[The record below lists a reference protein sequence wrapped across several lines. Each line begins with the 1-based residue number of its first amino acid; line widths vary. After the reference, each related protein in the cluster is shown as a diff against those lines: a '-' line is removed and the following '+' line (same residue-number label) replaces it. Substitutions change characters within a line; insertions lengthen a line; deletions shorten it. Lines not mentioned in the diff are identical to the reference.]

1 MYKMI
6 LFDVDGVFLSEERC
20 FDASALSIWEL
31 LYAPHFLAAEK
42 DRHTTQPGEEQIR
55 FIRETVFDHDRVL
68 DWMKSKGINSNWDMV
83 FLGFSAQLLQLL
95 KTLVPR
101 HKEKVERFL
110 LEPITEESLRSLA
123 GWGEAEIASFR
134 PSFAAFPQLFKGKQA
149 ISKHELLTYFNELA
163 SEWFSIPVTQFSRNS
178 SLWELGYSVYQE
190 WYLGAEL
197 YRQTEGRDARES
209 GKKGFLYQEIPLA
222 QPEKIRKLLTGLR
235 EQGITIGIGTG
246 RSFLETK
253 VPFEQLDLFPL
264 FAENHIATAT
274 DVIAAEEAYPEFA
287 PLGKPEPYTYVKA
300 YLGREAEISAC
311 LREALPLADGKQIL
325 IVGDSVADFLAARKM
340 GCDFAATLT
349 GLTGQAARAKFE
361 ELGADFILEDVTCL
375 EKIFANGSV

>member
-123 GWGEAEIASFR
+123 GWGKAEIASFR